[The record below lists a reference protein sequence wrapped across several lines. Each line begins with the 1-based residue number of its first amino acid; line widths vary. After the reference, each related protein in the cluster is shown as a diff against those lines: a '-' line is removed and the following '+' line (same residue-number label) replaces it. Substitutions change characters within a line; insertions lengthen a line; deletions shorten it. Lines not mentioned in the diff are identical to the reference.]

1 MFYSKNLYVKFK
13 YLFQVHHIFKMY
25 DAEHKLSLNDHC
37 EIHILELRKWAKAD
51 LSQSTDIDRWIYLFQ
66 NEEKLD
72 QHNLPPCLQTDIMR
86 EAVMTLNYF
95 TEDEKARALYE
106 SRYLAMVKQV
116 MEQQDLEEL
125 QNERDQAVARADQA
139 TARANQAEQKL
150 YEQEQAM
157 AEQAKLLAELQAK
170 LKIKPSS
177 S

>member
-1 MFYSKNLYVKFK
+1 
-13 YLFQVHHIFKMY
+13 
-25 DAEHKLSLNDHC
+25 
-37 EIHILELRKWAKAD
+37 
-51 LSQSTDIDRWIYLFQ
+51 
-66 NEEKLD
+66 
-72 QHNLPPCLQTDIMR
+72 
-86 EAVMTLNYF
+86 MTLNYF